1 MSYSGEP
8 LDESP
13 ATFLTHHVVVPA
25 AIIAMVASF
34 LFYLVDVRSAFLG
47 GGPALKWVG
56 FCFVMAT
63 VLIERYGRSS
73 GFNSSLQGTYTLAL
87 AGATAAVML
96 ISPWA
101 GHAAVPGERL
111 ANLAI
116 VAVVWRFATRV
127 TRGLSPEIGRAPN
140 LHRDLL
146 SVAPEV
152 WLEMAESRPAPPPP
166 ATPRN
171 PAATVARLAAF
182 ALLAFAVGEPVLLAA
197 APQTGIRA
205 LSAVVI
211 FLFSTG
217 VVLAAGSAMET
228 LRRAE
233 GPEGRVSP
241 GLVPGRVALAALL
254 MAVVL
259 ASALAVPGLDFQ
271 GTGRLRPPRAP
282 GEGAE
287 RDRGYQEAEEGGR
300 ISTRPPEEDGGD
312 PSKALGDSAPQNFTG
327 LGGPAAGML
336 SLLATAGKWLLIPL
350 ILALVAMGIWSLLR
364 LWPLLKGWR
373 SGAGD
378 RWRSLLSRLAGLFRR
393 FPLPSFGGGPGADP
407 LKDLDDLVDLPTREA
422 VLAAY
427 QRFLALLESLG
438 HARPKMATPYEVL
451 NGLPSTLKYLEDPAR
466 TLTDLYV
473 LAAYAAEPVEHGSR
487 ERVITVLKGMRGL
500 RPPDQSAD

>member
-73 GFNSSLQGTYTLAL
+73 GVNSDHQGIYTLAL
-87 AGATAAVML
+87 AGATAAVIL
-96 ISPWA
+96 ISPWTA
-101 GHAAVPGERL
+101 HSETPGERI
-111 ANLAI
+111 ANLVI
-116 VAVVWRFATRV
+116 VAVIWRFATRV
-127 TRGLSPEIGRAPN
+127 TRGLSPEIGRAPK
-140 LHRDLL
+140 LRRDLL
-146 SVAPEV
+146 SLAPEV
-152 WLEMAESRPAPPPP
+152 WLGTVESRPAPPPP
-166 ATPRN
+166 STPRN

-182 ALLAFAVGEPVLLAA
+182 ALLAFALGEPILLAA

-205 LSAVVI
+205 LSSVVI

-254 MAVVL
+254 MGMVL

-287 RDRGYQEAEEGGR
+287 RNRGYQEAEEGR

-336 SLLATAGKWLLIPL
+336 SLLATVGKWLLIPL
-350 ILALVAMGIWSLLR
+350 ILVLVVVGIWSLLR
-364 LWPLLKGWR
+364 LWPHLKGWR
-373 SGAGD
+373 SRAGD
-378 RWRSLLSRLAGLFRR
+378 RWRALLSRLAGLFRR
-393 FPLPSFGGGPGADP
+393 VPLPSFGGGPGADP
-407 LKDLDDLVDLPTREA
+407 LKNLDDLVNLPTREA

-438 HARPKMATPYEVL
+438 HARPEKATPYEVL
-451 NGLPSTLKYLEDPAR
+451 NGLPPALKHLEDPAR
-466 TLTDLYV
+466 ALTDLYI
-473 LAAYAAEPVEHGSR
+473 LAAYAAEPVEHGAR
-487 ERVITVLKGMRGL
+487 ERAVTVLRGMRGL
-500 RPPDQSAD
+500 LESQERT